1 MTALP
6 YSVVKHPIH
15 AIIRIVIYEGCE
27 MNRIV
32 CYVVV
37 ACFASSIWPAP
48 SSAQTKDATA
58 LRVMSFNI
66 RYGTAN
72 DGKDVWMNRRE
83 LVVQTI
89 KTFKPDLL
97 GTQETLPFQA
107 SYIYEQL
114 PDYTYIG
121 WSRDDS
127 KNGEQ
132 CGIFVRSER
141 FEIQESGQFW
151 LSESP
156 DEKFSKSWDSSLPR
170 VVTWTRLKDK
180 LANDRELLFA
190 NTHFDHRGE
199 EARKQ
204 SGILLRGRLSEMV
217 PKLPIIVT
225 GDFNCDQESEPYQ
238 ELLKENVLRDS
249 FRTIHPNRGDDEG
262 TFHGFSGKPGA
273 ARIDWILAT
282 ESFKATAATIDRTNA
297 DGRYPSDHFPV
308 SAVFQWKE

>member
-1 MTALP
+1 
-6 YSVVKHPIH
+6 
-15 AIIRIVIYEGCE
+15 
-27 MNRIV
+27 
-32 CYVVV
+32 
-37 ACFASSIWPAP
+37 
-48 SSAQTKDATA
+48 
-58 LRVMSFNI
+58 
-66 RYGTAN
+66 
-72 DGKDVWMNRRE
+72 MNRRE